1 MPHCD
6 QQSDRTVTRSKP
18 DPAWKACSPQV
29 SHPDDSLFI
38 YYLQGRVQPDQ
49 FRDHSGFLGTWQED
63 DLSFLFFARSARDA
77 VLRMSAK
84 EPGISFI
91 EEFQTTYGD
100 WQGGAVTGFTVGC
113 LTFCPPWEE
122 PAGPQASTVLRLDP
136 GVVFGTGL
144 HATTLDCLRALQE
157 LSGARPPSTVL
168 DLGTGS
174 GVLALAAAALG
185 TGRVL
190 AVDLNPLAVRTAA
203 ANIALNRL
211 EQRVLPVRARAD
223 QALQLPADLVLANI
237 HFDVLQ
243 DLVTKPAFAA
253 KERFILSGLLS
264 RQGETIRD
272 RLHSAGATIERSW
285 LSPDGWA
292 TIVGRNDSSRH
303 QEGGPHGHGPD

>member
-1 MPHCD
+1 
-6 QQSDRTVTRSKP
+6 
-18 DPAWKACSPQV
+18 
-29 SHPDDSLFI
+29 
-38 YYLQGRVQPDQ
+38 
-49 FRDHSGFLGTWQED
+49 
-63 DLSFLFFARSARDA
+63 
-77 VLRMSAK
+77 
-84 EPGISFI
+84 
-91 EEFQTTYGD
+91 
-100 WQGGAVTGFTVGC
+100 
-113 LTFCPPWEE
+113 
-122 PAGPQASTVLRLDP
+122 
-136 GVVFGTGL
+136 
-144 HATTLDCLRALQE
+144 
-157 LSGARPPSTVL
+157 
-168 DLGTGS
+168 
-174 GVLALAAAALG
+174 
-185 TGRVL
+185 
-190 AVDLNPLAVRTAA
+190 VDLNPLAVRTAA